1 MLFRREGR
9 EGDVILGAWARG
21 WGLVIELSEMISEL
35 RRELDQAIDA
45 GAGERLRFEL
55 GPVEVEV
62 TVGVDSKGTAGAK
75 VRFWVVELGGDAEV
89 ARSSL
94 QRVKLT
100 LQPRLAG
107 SAGPAEISGTVKP
120 GER

>member
-1 MLFRREGR
+1 
-9 EGDVILGAWARG
+9 
-21 WGLVIELSEMISEL
+21 MISEL
-35 RRELDQAIDA
+35 RRELNQAIEA
-45 GAGERLRFEL
+45 GRGESLRFEL

-62 TVGVDSKGTAGAK
+62 TVGLDSKGTAGAK

-89 ARSSL
+89 TRSSL
-94 QRVKLT
+94 QRLKLT

-107 SAGPAEISGTVKP
+107 SKALPEVSGAEVP

>member
-1 MLFRREGR
+1 
-9 EGDVILGAWARG
+9 
-21 WGLVIELSEMISEL
+21 MISEL

-45 GAGERLRFEL
+45 GTDERLRFEL

-62 TVGVDSKGTAGAK
+62 TVGLDSKGQADAK

-94 QRVKLT
+94 QRIKLT
-100 LQPRLAG
+100 MQPHLAG
-107 SAGPAEISGTVKP
+107 SAAPPEVAGPEQP